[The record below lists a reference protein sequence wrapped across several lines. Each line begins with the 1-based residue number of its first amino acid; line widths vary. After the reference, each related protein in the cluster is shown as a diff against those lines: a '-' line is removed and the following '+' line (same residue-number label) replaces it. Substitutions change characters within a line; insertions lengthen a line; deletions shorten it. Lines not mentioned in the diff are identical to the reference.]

1 MLVLR
6 LARVGGWMGLL
17 QATRSVRRAQPHS
30 KPHGS
35 SRTASRSGPLRERLR
50 RPWYFL
56 VERFPLEATDEYEIG
71 TRRLLR
77 RASSVGMRA
86 RRISDSDTR
95 ASRAL
100 IRDRIGAVQIVHGS

>member
-30 KPHGS
+30 KPHRS
-35 SRTASRSGPLRERLR
+35 SRTASRSEPLRERLG
-50 RPWYFL
+50 RPRYSSSTAFQ
-56 VERFPLEATDEYEIG
+56 LEATDEYEIG

-77 RASSVGMRA
+77 RTSSVGMRA
-86 RRISDSDTR
+86 RLISDSDTR
-95 ASRAL
+95 TSRAL
-100 IRDRIGAVQIVHGS
+100 IRDRV